1 MIIRVRRSFL
11 VASHHWR
18 TFLWNPLYWA
28 ICSLVLFLWNLQI
41 SRRRLLKSDSWVC
54 VALIFLFRFTCIANI
69 LNCSTLLLFTNS
81 KVSLSILG
89 GLYIIW
95 LIFLRKFDLILWF
108 GGGVTFS
115 LLLVFRVLKKV
126 SIFVFREYRVV
137 VVPLRVLFALFNELL
152 IEHGISNLVVN
163 FVSVNFV
170 ILYDNNRKFLS
181 VLLGHAPWYNNDQVL
196 LNKLFFCEYLLINNK
211 ATLKFAKSIA

>member
-1 MIIRVRRSFL
+1 M
-11 VASHHWR
+11 
-18 TFLWNPLYWA
+18 
-28 ICSLVLFLWNLQI
+28 
-41 SRRRLLKSDSWVC
+41 
-54 VALIFLFRFTCIANI
+54 
-69 LNCSTLLLFTNS
+69 
-81 KVSLSILG
+81 
-89 GLYIIW
+89 
-95 LIFLRKFDLILWF
+95 
-108 GGGVTFS
+108 TFS

-181 VLLGHAPWYNNDQVL
+181 VLLGHAP
-196 LNKLFFCEYLLINNK
+196 
-211 ATLKFAKSIA
+211 